1 MLFQDYKFSQKLFSN
16 KKVLE
21 VGCNQ
26 GMTTLQ
32 ISKFSKSVIAIDN
45 NKNHL
50 SIAKKK
56 RKKKN
61 IKYIKINFF
70 DKKKMLRLGKF
81 EVIYLR
87 EIFNFLK
94 IEEKKKIVKIL
105 KKNLK
110 QNGKIIVT
118 DFYASVFL
126 RKKFLNFFKLKIVN
140 LFQIDKKSRL
150 YHFRDKNELEKFFNK
165 FNMNISIFQ
174 KDPLKE
180 HIDLLSKIIE
190 NIYPCKF
197 TVILSLK

>member
-26 GMTTLQ
+26 GITTLQ
-32 ISKFSKSVIAIDN
+32 ISKFSKRVIAIDN

-87 EIFNFLK
+87 EILEYIDFNPS
-94 IEEKKKIVKIL
+94 
-105 KKNLK
+105 
-110 QNGKIIVT
+110 
-118 DFYASVFL
+118 DFDKLCDSFRSPHIWYKENDKWFL
-126 RKKFLNFFKLKIVN
+126 RK
-140 LFQIDKKSRL
+140 QIS
-150 YHFRDKNELEKFFNK
+150 
-165 FNMNISIFQ
+165 
-174 KDPLKE
+174 
-180 HIDLLSKIIE
+180 
-190 NIYPCKF
+190 
-197 TVILSLK
+197 

>member
-32 ISKFSKSVIAIDN
+32 ISKFSKRVIAIDN

-50 SIAKKK
+50 FIAKKK

-70 DKKKMLRLGKF
+70 DKKKMSRLGKF

-126 RKKFLNFFKLKIVN
+126 RKKFLNFF
-140 LFQIDKKSRL
+140 
-150 YHFRDKNELEKFFNK
+150 
-165 FNMNISIFQ
+165 
-174 KDPLKE
+174 
-180 HIDLLSKIIE
+180 
-190 NIYPCKF
+190 
-197 TVILSLK
+197 